1 MEKIS
6 YEKDSLDFEVKYS
19 SLIEKL
25 DSMADK
31 DRIIFAIEGCSGSGK
46 TTLAKKLQEKY
57 DCNVFHMDDFFL
69 QPHQRSKER
78 YEEVGGNVD
87 RERFLEEVLIPL
99 KKGEKIRYR
108 RFDCKSFRFQPEIVM
123 EPKRINIIEGS
134 YSMHPL
140 FADYYDFGIFLEID
154 SEQQKKRIEKR
165 NSKELAQLFFDMW
178 IPMEEKYHKGMGV
191 KERCSLHF

>member
-6 YEKDSLDFEVKYS
+6 NEKDGLNFEVKYS

-46 TTLAKKLQEKY
+46 TTLAKFLQGKY

-69 QPHQRSKER
+69 QPHQRTKER

-99 KKGEKIRYR
+99 NKGEEIRYK
-108 RFDCKSFRFQPEIVM
+108 RFDCKSFMFQPEIFM

-134 YSMHPL
+134 YSMHSL
-140 FADYYDFGIFLEID
+140 LSDYYDFGVFLEID
-154 SEQQKKRIEKR
+154 SDEQKERIKKR
-165 NSKELAQLFFDMW
+165 NSKELAQLFFDRW
-178 IPMEEKYHKGMGV
+178 IPMEEKYHKGMRV
-191 KERCSLHF
+191 KERCSFHF

>member
-46 TTLAKKLQEKY
+46 TTLAKFLQEKY

-87 RERFLEEVLIPL
+87 RERFWEEVLIPL
-99 KKGEKIRYR
+99 KKGEEIRYK
-108 RFDCKSFRFQPEIVM
+108 RFDCKIFTFCPEVVV
-123 EPKRINIIEGS
+123 EAKRINIIEGS

-140 FADYYDFGIFLEID
+140 LADYYDFGIFLEID
-154 SEQQKKRIEKR
+154 PEQQKNRIEKR
-165 NSKELAQLFFDMW
+165 NSKELAQRFFDTW
-178 IPMEEKYHKGMGV
+178 IPMEEKYHKGMRV
-191 KERCSLHF
+191 KERCSLLF